1 MNKNKKQTSKF
12 TALADWVQWA
22 VVAVLFLTSFALV
35 LSKFNTPL
43 GFRLFS
49 IDSGSMT
56 PAIRQGELVIVKP
69 QASYAEGDII
79 TFSHRNDP
87 TQFTTHR
94 LVQRS
99 EDKDLNRVTFTTKG
113 DANDSP
119 DLATTIKS
127 QIVGKVL
134 FSIPLIGYLVAFA
147 KTQLG
152 FVILVVIP
160 ATILIYE
167 ESKNLKKEIS
177 QAIKDKKESSTE
189 DVKEEPVKPK
199 KRKTKRKK
207 KSVKK

>member
-1 MNKNKKQTSKF
+1 
-12 TALADWVQWA
+12 
-22 VVAVLFLTSFALV
+22 
-35 LSKFNTPL
+35 
-43 GFRLFS
+43 
-49 IDSGSMT
+49 MT
-56 PAIRQGELVIVKP
+56 PAIRQGELAIVKP

-94 LVQRS
+94 IVQRS

-119 DLATTIKS
+119 DLTTTIKS

-134 FSIPLIGYLVAFA
+134 FSLPLIGYLVAFA

-199 KRKTKRKK
+199 KSKTKRKK